1 MRRRWPPPWPTPSAT
16 LPGLC
21 NATKQPGL
29 PATAAVVRSNR
40 QFGPERVLQM
50 VEERIRGPEDDI
62 ASVVTRQELDK
73 LRSDGDWRDNAAEAV
88 ASDPCSNHEPASAR
102 PPARGR
108 CISAAWISRRAR
120 FDRNEE
126 CRPSIDS
133 KDALK
138 FNASIGVRSRIQTR
152 LARAARPTI
161 GDDHARSAFTAPEQK
176 IRLLRA
182 IDKSAP
188 SRSAILDLAARR

>member
-1 MRRRWPPPWPTPSAT
+1 LSAAIASSVPSA
-16 LPGLC
+16 C
-21 NATKQPGL
+21 CRWS
-29 PATAAVVRSNR
+29 RSASA
-40 QFGPERVLQM
+40 GPKTTSPPSSHGRSL
-50 VEERIRGPEDDI
+50 
-62 ASVVTRQELDK
+62 TK